1 MSGSRSC
8 DIRAW
13 LCPISRSSVAR
24 AELCRCSVAVR
35 DETGGTHAWRLRPG
49 SPHGRPDRLKCW
61 AHGPAWAPLR
71 GTSVLSWADRKA
83 RGDSGLACGLISL
96 LSPSS
101 PHPCL
106 LSHMLLALNAQSRGA
121 QLCQAVG
128 KVVLFTVW
136 HRPAADSFV
145 IPHCGLFRLSCPRG
159 TWDVGTGMK
168 GCGGCSPMSIQNEG
182 HLLVPFA
189 VAAREGG
196 GASQK

>member
-101 PHPCL
+101 PHPRGPPPL
-106 LSHMLLALNAQSRGA
+106 PSQPHAFGLKRPVPWRSALPSSWKGRPLHGLASSRRRFLRDPSLWPFQAELSP
-121 QLCQAVG
+121 
-128 KVVLFTVW
+128 W
-136 HRPAADSFV
+136 HLGRRDGDE
-145 IPHCGLFRLSCPRG
+145 GLWGLQP
-159 TWDVGTGMK
+159 DVH
-168 GCGGCSPMSIQNEG
+168 SE
-182 HLLVPFA
+182 
-189 VAAREGG
+189 
-196 GASQK
+196 